1 MKMKN
6 IAVLCSG
13 GDSPGMN
20 PAIRAVIRTG
30 LGNGLKVYGIHRG
43 FDGLIHSKFKEMD
56 LSSVGNIIQRG
67 GTILGSSRCPEFH
80 EKEFRQQA
88 AKILKSKKIDGL
100 VIIGGN
106 GSFNGAMALWKEHKI
121 PVVGIPGTID
131 NDVSGTDYTIGFD
144 TASQTAVE
152 AVDKIRDTALSHER
166 TFLVEVMGRKSA
178 SLALNVAICS
188 GAENV
193 IVSSK
198 YDLDEIV
205 KRNKLGRK
213 RGKKSSI
220 IIVAES
226 DTPGLSYKIQEE
238 LLLGHD
244 IKAGVCI
251 LGHIQRGG
259 TPTVYDRVVA
269 TKMGHL
275 AVQSL
280 IDANFPSATVLKNG
294 TVGVGPLEKC
304 LKNRKA
310 SFKEKLDIIK
320 ALSI

>member
-1 MKMKN
+1 M
-6 IAVLCSG
+6 IV
-13 GDSPGMN
+13 
-20 PAIRAVIRTG
+20 
-30 LGNGLKVYGIHRG
+30 
-43 FDGLIHSKFKEMD
+43 
-56 LSSVGNIIQRG
+56 
-67 GTILGSSRCPEFH
+67 
-80 EKEFRQQA
+80 
-88 AKILKSKKIDGL
+88 
-100 VIIGGN
+100 GGN
-106 GSFNGAMALWKEHKI
+106 GSFNGAMELWKEHKI

-131 NDVSGTDYTIGFD
+131 NDISGTDYTIGFD

-198 YDLDEIV
+198 YDLADIA

-238 LLLGHD
+238 LLLEHD

-269 TKMGHL
+269 TRMGHL
-275 AVQSL
+275 AVESL
-280 IDANFPSATVLKNG
+280 CGGTFPSATVLTSGKVKL
-294 TVGVGPLEKC
+294 TPLNRC

-310 SFKEKLDIIK
+310 NLKAKLELIH

>member
-1 MKMKN
+1 
-6 IAVLCSG
+6 
-13 GDSPGMN
+13 
-20 PAIRAVIRTG
+20 
-30 LGNGLKVYGIHRG
+30 
-43 FDGLIHSKFKEMD
+43 
-56 LSSVGNIIQRG
+56 
-67 GTILGSSRCPEFH
+67 
-80 EKEFRQQA
+80 
-88 AKILKSKKIDGL
+88 
-100 VIIGGN
+100 
-106 GSFNGAMALWKEHKI
+106 
-121 PVVGIPGTID
+121 
-131 NDVSGTDYTIGFD
+131 
-144 TASQTAVE
+144 
-152 AVDKIRDTALSHER
+152 
-166 TFLVEVMGRKSA
+166 
-178 SLALNVAICS
+178 VAICS